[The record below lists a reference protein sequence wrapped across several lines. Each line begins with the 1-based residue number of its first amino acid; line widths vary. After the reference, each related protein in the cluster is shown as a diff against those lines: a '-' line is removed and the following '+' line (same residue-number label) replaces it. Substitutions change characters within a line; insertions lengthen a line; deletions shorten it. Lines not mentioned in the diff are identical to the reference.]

1 MGSIV
6 EYAWGCGDHDRVSA
20 GGYVYT
26 SSSDAA
32 YSCFCRGPQNGQ
44 PLCPCA
50 MRDVT
55 IRDGRYVQI
64 IDLGPVKGAKS

>member
-6 EYAWGCGDHDRVSA
+6 EYARGVSVA
-20 GGYVYT
+20 
-26 SSSDAA
+26 SDATH
-32 YSCFCRGPQNGQ
+32 SCFCRGPQNGQ